1 MRLTRNPFVP
11 ALAILVCFAA
21 VPARASE
28 NQTTP
33 IDPTEDVERG
43 LKAIRVGRYEHAVE
57 RLERAVTSA
66 PDSLP
71 AQLGLAWAYLKMRQY
86 GPSVQQ
92 AIKVL
97 EKAPAN
103 ARAHALIGVAL
114 MRIGFL
120 PEASGSF
127 ESALRSDS
135 GEVLAL
141 AGLAE
146 LDLYNGNLTESLR
159 RSREAVARSPREPD
173 FLYLLGQT
181 ASRMERFTE
190 AADAYERFLASAA
203 DIDSDRRS
211 RIRGLI
217 DLYRRLNGRNLYQ
230 PRGPKSVDVP
240 ITLSDSRLP
249 TVDVMLNGKGPFH
262 FVIDSGAGFVV
273 VSEDVARTLKLRH
286 VAAGGTSRGVSGSGR
301 FSIVYGVLERLSMGA
316 MTMESVPT
324 YIRKIHDVSNR
335 KKIDGYIGLS
345 VLSHFRVAVD
355 YERRVLELRPSEEPG
370 QPLVDGDVEI
380 PYRMTNG
387 GMLSVRADIGT
398 PVPLNFIV
406 DTGASS
412 TVVSSRAF
420 DSYNLVSKQH
430 KGVAVRVVGA
440 GGVTDNVPVVV
451 LDKLQLQG
459 SARLHQFVRAIVLDL
474 DPVNETAGFE
484 QSGIVGSDML
494 RFFRIEFDFA
504 RGTIVFRPN
513 NRTSTEVAPT
523 PPPPGDRT

>member
-1 MRLTRNPFVP
+1 MRLTRNSFVLVL
-11 ALAILVCFAA
+11 ALLMTFAA
-21 VPARASE
+21 VPVKGSE

-43 LKAIRVGRYEHAVE
+43 LKAIRVGRYENAVE
-57 RLERAVTSA
+57 RLERAVTTA

-71 AQLGLAWAYLKMRQY
+71 AQLGLAWAYLKMRQF
-86 GPSVQQ
+86 GPSVAQ
-92 AIKVL
+92 AVKVL
-97 EKAPAN
+97 EKAPEN

-120 PEASGSF
+120 AEASGSF
-127 ESALRSDS
+127 DSALRSDP
-135 GEVLAL
+135 GEALAL
-141 AGLAE
+141 AGRAE
-146 LDLYNGNLTESLR
+146 LDLYSGNLAESLR
-159 RSREAVARSPREPD
+159 RAREAVARSPREPD

-181 ASRMERFTE
+181 SSRQERYEE
-190 AADAYERFLASAA
+190 AADAYERFLGVAI

-217 DLYRRLNGRNLYQ
+217 DLYRRLNGRSLYQ
-230 PRGPKSVDVP
+230 VKGPKSVDVP
-240 ITLSDSRLP
+240 ITLSESRLP
-249 TVDVMLNGKGPFH
+249 TVDVMLNGKGPYR

-273 VSEDVARTLKLRH
+273 VSEEVARSLKLRR
-286 VAAGGTSRGVSGSGR
+286 VAAGGTSRGVSGTGR
-301 FSIVYGVLERLSMGA
+301 FSIVYGVLDRLDMGEMSMD
-316 MTMESVPT
+316 SVPT
-324 YIRKIHDVSNR
+324 YIRKIHDASQRTKV
-335 KKIDGYIGLS
+335 DGYIGLS
-345 VLSHFRVAVD
+345 VLSHFRIAVD
-355 YERRVLELRPSEEPG
+355 YERRMLELRPSDEPA
-370 QPLVDGDVEI
+370 PPIAEGDVEI

-387 GMLSVRADIGT
+387 GMISVRADIGAQ
-398 PVPLNFIV
+398 VPLNFIV

-420 DSYNLVSKQH
+420 ERYNLVTKQH

-459 SARLHQFVRAIVLDL
+459 GGRLHEFVRAIVLDL

-494 RFFRIEFDFA
+494 RFFRVEFDFA
-504 RGTIVFRPN
+504 RGLIVFRPN
-513 NRTSTEVAPT
+513 VRQTLGAPSPA
-523 PPPPGDRT
+523 PPLDRT